1 MRKALILAVLFYATG
16 CLADSFQ
23 INGTLTSPYT
33 GGTVGQ
39 FAGWIAINTGTGVI
53 TNWNVRM
60 PDIPAGLNEPAM
72 NAFTFSPS
80 GSTFDFF
87 SSQGQLK
94 SFSQFFDL
102 YFTISNNTLVGFSGS
117 AFNGG
122 YGDPRSR
129 PGAFYFASG
138 TITPAP
144 APEPSSLLLMG
155 SGLAGVLYL
164 RLKLLRAV

>member
-1 MRKALILAVLFYATG
+1 MRKAIILAVLFLAPG
-16 CLADSFQ
+16 CLADTFQ
-23 INGTLTSPYT
+23 IDGILTSPYT

-53 TNWNVRM
+53 TNWNVQM
-60 PDIPAGLNEPAM
+60 PDIPAGLNEPM
-72 NAFTFSPS
+72 MSAFTFSPS
-80 GSTFDFF
+80 FSTFDFS

-122 YGDPRSR
+122 YGDPRSQ
-129 PGAFYFASG
+129 PGAFYIASG
-138 TITPAP
+138 TITPGP
-144 APEPSSLLLMG
+144 APEPSTWLLMG
-155 SGLAGVLYL
+155 SGLLGVVFL
-164 RLKLLRAV
+164 RLKLVRAG